1 MNTLR
6 REIGALGWI
15 LRTVTLG
22 LAAAAIYKEL
32 QLPADK
38 RTWHGRLF
46 DFVPYDFRIPTPRKL
61 ITPAGIRTRAT
72 IFSEQPFG
80 VGWTVNFGALLP
92 TLRGL
97 IGSGERQ
104 PTKPRPAAHRAP
116 RQPDRGPPPAPDG
129 APALASGNRELVP
142 SCWCIPHRAGHLAAG
157 ARACCCRSCCAGPM
171 PPAPPSTDPSR
182 AACWSCR
189 APARW

>member
-6 REIGALGWI
+6 REMGALGWI
-15 LRTVTLG
+15 VRTVTFG
-22 LAAAAIYKEL
+22 LVAAAVYKEL

-61 ITPAGIRTRAT
+61 MHAFWNPDSSN

-80 VGWTVNFGALLP
+80 VGWTINVGALLP

-97 IGSGERQ
+97 MGGGE
-104 PTKPRPAAHRAP
+104 TA
-116 RQPDRGPPPAPDG
+116 
-129 APALASGNRELVP
+129 
-142 SCWCIPHRAGHLAAG
+142 
-157 ARACCCRSCCAGPM
+157 
-171 PPAPPSTDPSR
+171 PSTRRRSSR
-182 AACWSCR
+182 AKAD
-189 APARW
+189 

>member
-6 REIGALGWI
+6 REMGALGWI
-15 LRTVTLG
+15 LRTVSFG
-22 LAAAAIYKEL
+22 LVAAAVYKEL

-61 ITPAGIRTRAT
+61 VRAFWNPDSSN

-80 VGWTVNFGALLP
+80 VGWTINVGALLP

-97 IGSGERQ
+97 IGSG
-104 PTKPRPAAHRAP
+104 
-116 RQPDRGPPPAPDG
+116 D
-129 APALASGNRELVP
+129 APATGTR
-142 SCWCIPHRAGHLAAG
+142 R
-157 ARACCCRSCCAGPM
+157 RRS
-171 PPAPPSTDPSR
+171 SR
-182 AACWSCR
+182 AKA
-189 APARW
+189 A

>member
-15 LRTVTLG
+15 LRTVTFG
-22 LAAAAIYKEL
+22 LVAAAVYKEL

-46 DFVPYDFRIPTPRKL
+46 DFVPYDFRVPTPRKL
-61 ITPAGIRTRAT
+61 VHAFWNPDSGN

-80 VGWTVNFGALLP
+80 VGWTINFGALLP

-97 IGSGERQ
+97 IGASEK
-104 PTKPRPAAHRAP
+104 PTTGTR
-116 RQPDRGPPPAPDG
+116 
-129 APALASGNRELVP
+129 
-142 SCWCIPHRAGHLAAG
+142 
-157 ARACCCRSCCAGPM
+157 RSR
-171 PPAPPSTDPSR
+171 SSR
-182 AACWSCR
+182 AKA
-189 APARW
+189 A

>member
-6 REIGALGWI
+6 REMGALGWI
-15 LRTVTLG
+15 VRTVTFG
-22 LAAAAIYKEL
+22 LVAAAVYKEL

-61 ITPAGIRTRAT
+61 MNAFWNPDSTN

-80 VGWTVNFGALLP
+80 VGWTINVGALLP

-97 IGSGERQ
+97 FGAGETATSGTR
-104 PTKPRPAAHRAP
+104 R
-116 RQPDRGPPPAPDG
+116 
-129 APALASGNRELVP
+129 
-142 SCWCIPHRAGHLAAG
+142 
-157 ARACCCRSCCAGPM
+157 RS
-171 PPAPPSTDPSR
+171 SR
-182 AACWSCR
+182 AKA
-189 APARW
+189 A

>member
-1 MNTLR
+1 MCGSGPGTRLADEEEAMNTLR

-15 LRTVTLG
+15 LRTVTFG
-22 LAAAAIYKEL
+22 LVAAAVYKEL

-61 ITPAGIRTRAT
+61 MHAFWNPDSSS

-80 VGWTVNFGALLP
+80 VGWTINLGALLP

-97 IGSGERQ
+97 IGSGET
-104 PTKPRPAAHRAP
+104 PT
-116 RQPDRGPPPAPDG
+116 
-129 APALASGNRELVP
+129 SGTR
-142 SCWCIPHRAGHLAAG
+142 R
-157 ARACCCRSCCAGPM
+157 RRS
-171 PPAPPSTDPSR
+171 SR
-182 AACWSCR
+182 AKAT
-189 APARW
+189 